1 VSGASAAAVPASGDA
16 RDQHLL
22 EVLARLLR
30 DESQHLLTG
39 PASEADIAAL
49 ERVLGRRLPASYRTL
64 LACLGWGIFYD
75 RHELF
80 GPHSLQLHDI
90 EFVPSLNAV
99 LRQLAPSPGPDL
111 LPFHRGGGCVH
122 LLDLRGGG
130 VRALDGSAAY
140 PDLAAFLEAVVL
152 RAGG

>member
-1 VSGASAAAVPASGDA
+1 VSGASSGAAPASGDA
-16 RDQHLL
+16 RDERLL
-22 EVLARLLR
+22 EVLARLAR

-49 ERVLGRRLPASYRTL
+49 ERALGRRLPSSYRTL
-64 LACLGWGIFYD
+64 LARLGSGILYD

-90 EFVPSLNAV
+90 EFVPSLTAV
-99 LRQLAPSPGPDL
+99 LRQLGPSLGPDL
-111 LPFHRGGGCVH
+111 LPFHRGGGRVH
-122 LLDLRGGG
+122 VLDLGGG
-130 VRALDGSAAY
+130 VRALDGSAGY
-140 PDLAAFLEAVVL
+140 PDLAAFLEAIVL